1 MDSNRKRIDK
11 IYSQIDK
18 IALKGKDNFLE
29 YYQYVD
35 DSVVKSDY
43 DNLLQCLYYNY
54 SIDIEKL
61 HTVEDVKKKT
71 WNKIRLL
78 TNLTLAKKIK
88 KLYDNKKV
96 YQTSFDIWS
105 DDPNYIIINLSNP
118 LSMTYSVVGTSS
130 RISITRSNSNINLN
144 VLNNKVYD
152 ITISKATWSG
162 TPSIPSNVEI
172 VQEIKGITQSTYKLE
187 IPTSYDTQWLLNTKE
202 RTTLKELNYSLSL
215 STNKYLGQIIEIDN
229 YNDETKYLIKNRQFA
244 RITKTR
250 RNYLQV
256 SKVISYQPLILDEPL
271 ILEDYDYSISDDEN
285 IYNKYVAAINFLIS

>member
-1 MDSNRKRIDK
+1 MNSDRKKIDK
-11 IYSQIDK
+11 IYSQINK

-35 DSVVKSDY
+35 DSVIKSDY

-54 SIDIEKL
+54 NIDIEKL

-96 YQTSFDIWS
+96 YQTAFDIWS

-118 LSMTYSVVGTSS
+118 LSITYSVVATAS
-130 RISITRSNSNINLN
+130 RISITRSNSDINLN

-162 TPSIPSNVEI
+162 TPSIPSNIEI
-172 VQEIKGITQSTYKLE
+172 VQEITGITQSTYKLE
-187 IPTSYDTQWLLNTKE
+187 IPTSYDTQWFLKTKE

-215 STNKYLGQIIEIDN
+215 STNKYLGSIVEVDVLN
-229 YNDETKYLIKNRQFA
+229 EETKYYIKNRQFS
-244 RITKTR
+244 RIMKTR
-250 RNYLQV
+250 RNILEV
-256 SKVISYQPLILDEPL
+256 SKIGATQSFIID
-271 ILEDYDYSISDDEN
+271 DYNFEISDDEN
-285 IYNKYVAAINFLIS
+285 IYNKYVTAINFLIS